1 MKRVGEFT
9 VFVAIAVGAHLAVAS
24 YAPSREGAQAAGNE
38 GAAAVSL
45 QAASASVADMV
56 ERWETP
62 PDVPAAP
69 DVPSA
74 PQVEMPAPQMP
85 QSQADS
91 SPVAKAPDAPGLAM
105 PQPERLPDQSA
116 MVSPAPPPEAP
127 KPEPEVNEDTAKLAD
142 TRPAA
147 RPKPPAPRKTPQKP
161 ATTSN
166 SRSSAAQKAS
176 GQGGGADAGS
186 TRAQRAATLSASQR
200 QSLTAQ
206 WGAQVRRKIERGK
219 RYPGGARGAS
229 GTVRVRITVGRDG
242 SLRGVS
248 LAGSSGHRA
257 LDEAAL
263 RAVRAAGHFPNAPRG
278 LSKPTYT
285 FTLPMRFS
293 G

>member
-1 MKRVGEFT
+1 MKRAAEFT
-9 VFVAIAVGAHLAVAS
+9 IFVGLAVGAHLAVAS
-24 YAPSREGAQAAGNE
+24 YAPGREGAQSAGNE

-45 QAASASVADMV
+45 QAASATVTAMV
-56 ERWETP
+56 EQWETP
-62 PDVPAAP
+62 PETPDAPAMPAAP
-69 DVPSA
+69 QTSA
-74 PQVEMPAPQMP
+74 PAPRTPQAVTDSAPFTQAPQ
-85 QSQADS
+85 
-91 SPVAKAPDAPGLAM
+91 APGLAL
-105 PQPERLPDQSA
+105 PEPESLPDPSA
-116 MVSPAPPPEAP
+116 TASPPPPPEPP
-127 KPEPEVNEDTAKLAD
+127 KPEAEVKEDTAELAE

-147 RPKPPAPRKTPQKP
+147 RPKATPQPEKQ
-161 ATTSN
+161 AARSN
-166 SRSSAAQKAS
+166 SRSSAPQKAS
-176 GQGGGADAGS
+176 GQGGGADAGA
-186 TRAQRAATLSASQR
+186 RQEQRAATLSASQR

-263 RAVRAAGHFPNAPRG
+263 RAVRAARHFPNAPRG